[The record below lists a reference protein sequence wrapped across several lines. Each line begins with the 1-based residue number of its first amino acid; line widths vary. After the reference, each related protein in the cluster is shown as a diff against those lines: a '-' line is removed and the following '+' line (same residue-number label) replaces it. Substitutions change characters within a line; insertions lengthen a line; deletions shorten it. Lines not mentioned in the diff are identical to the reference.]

1 MTQQDALEQII
12 ASLNEA
18 MLDDAHWP
26 ATSAL
31 IDEACGAEGNMLVFG
46 DEPHRDDIEIFLARL
61 CYRGVRDRK
70 GEREYFRIYH
80 RVDERLPRLRRLP
93 DSQVVPIAD
102 LFTEE
107 ELKTSATYNEVMAR
121 GHYQKGLNVR
131 LDGPAGSRIVFA
143 MADPVEKGDWSSDQI
158 EMVRRI
164 LPHLRQYVR
173 VRSALADAE
182 ALRTTTMD
190 LLGNRRAGVI
200 HLNRHGRIVEA
211 NDPARDLLRSGNG
224 LSDEGGSLQ
233 ACLSGENADLQ
244 RLVARALPRFGVHG
258 TSGSMMVG
266 RSPGLPTLVVHVRP
280 VSKRE
285 VDVRSR
291 RVAALVLVIDPA
303 GVARIEPNLVETVLG
318 LTPTESQ
325 IAVLFA
331 QGRTLRQIASA
342 TGRGIGT
349 IRWHMKRI
357 LNKQGISRQV
367 DLVQRVL
374 ALGSIP
380 TPRN

>member
-18 MLDDAHWP
+18 MLDDAQWL

-93 DSQVVPIAD
+93 DSQIVRIAD

-107 ELKTSATYNEVMAR
+107 ELKNSATYNEVMAR

-143 MADPVEKGDWSSDQI
+143 MADPVEQGDWSSDQI

-233 ACLSGENADLQ
+233 ACLSGENAGLQ

-266 RSPGLPTLVVHVRP
+266 RSPGLPMLVVHVRP

>member
-131 LDGPAGSRIVFA
+131 LDGPADSRIVFA
-143 MADPVEKGDWSSDQI
+143 MADPVEQGDWSSDQI

-173 VRSALADAE
+173 VRF
-182 ALRTTTMD
+182 RT
-190 LLGNRRAGVI
+190 RRRGSPPDDD
-200 HLNRHGRIVEA
+200 HGSPRQ
-211 NDPARDLLRSGNG
+211 PP
-224 LSDEGGSLQ
+224 GGSHPPESTR
-233 ACLSGENADLQ
+233 ADRGGE
-244 RLVARALPRFGVHG
+244 RSC
-258 TSGSMMVG
+258 TGS
-266 RSPGLPTLVVHVRP
+266 SP
-280 VSKRE
+280 
-285 VDVRSR
+285 
-291 RVAALVLVIDPA
+291 
-303 GVARIEPNLVETVLG
+303 
-318 LTPTESQ
+318 
-325 IAVLFA
+325 
-331 QGRTLRQIASA
+331 
-342 TGRGIGT
+342 
-349 IRWHMKRI
+349 
-357 LNKQGISRQV
+357 
-367 DLVQRVL
+367 
-374 ALGSIP
+374 
-380 TPRN
+380 